1 MKKLIKRS
9 IPFLL
14 ILFSCNF
21 LFASEDTDFIE
32 GLQYLRSSEP
42 EKAAAAFSRS
52 SSPRSLYYRHLI
64 ALMKGEG
71 ETALTIGMEYLT
83 RCRDENSA
91 IMPHIPTNVLNLSN
105 NTAKSE
111 KTTEKLFLSFISKNN
126 TFSYPAI
133 NFSLGK
139 MLLSQ
144 GKIRQAKKV
153 FHSLFPITDWYII
166 GGFDNTADSGFNRKY
181 PPEKEIDLNKKY
193 MGKDFNIE
201 WRTYPINSISG
212 EIDLLQ
218 VIRPQNRAIAYAFT
232 VIDSK
237 EDMDCYISC
246 GSDDGIKVWLND
258 DLLIKNQNG
267 RALVLDQDYAAAKI
281 KKGSN
286 HILLKVAQ
294 KGGDWSF
301 IVRFISKQGLPVEFS
316 PADSKEITT
325 YGPYGSETAY
335 EPRTCPFYKIPSLD
349 DEEKTLKQAIIKL
362 YLNDNE
368 RAAKDFENLI
378 KMNPGCW
385 LYHHYLG
392 VAYSRDLKG
401 PRAIMCF
408 KKALSIYPG
417 SIKTI
422 YEIIKY
428 YYDKELFEQAETYIK
443 KCVQLKPSFYP
454 AKLYEALICA
464 KRHWYEKALEIVEE
478 IHSQHPENPWILY
491 SLSWHEKNIGYKKEA
506 EKHLKKALGRNRLYN
521 VAEKDLLKCYIEQQ
535 DYSNALKFMEKSVS
549 RELIPLTTCTSM
561 SSVYMMRKQ
570 FSKAKKIL
578 EEALQLCPDDSNIYF
593 NLGKIA
599 LLEKNKKKAFE
610 YWGKALALRPD
621 YLWLKD
627 YLNDL
632 RPRQET
638 IFDKYA
644 EGDISTLS
652 LLSNSPEQEDYPE
665 ASAIVLLDKSI
676 IQLNIDGSNAEKT
689 HRIVKILNEKGRT
702 AYSQVSIP
710 YSTNLKLE
718 KAVTITSEGEEHEAT
733 EIKSGKISFPMVN
746 VGSTIEYKYSI
757 NRSSGGW
764 LDQHYY
770 ETWIFQDWVPVLK
783 SEYILALPK
792 EMDIV
797 TYLSSDKIKHTVE
810 NFNGYDVNIWET
822 KNLPEIYNETDSPPI
837 RDLTAKI
844 MVSTILSWDELARW
858 QNSLIDGQFD
868 MDEKI
873 KGTVEQLVPGAESRK
888 EIIRRIYEYLVTEIR
903 YLYTGEGIFGKKPH
917 NAINIFANRYG
928 DCKDKATLMIAML
941 KEAGIKSYY
950 ASLPVRGT
958 GQVIKSVPCPQTNH
972 IIVYIPDSGKKET
985 PMFVDPTS
993 RYLPFDIL
1001 PAGDQNVDAL
1011 ILKRPGYEFIRTPVE
1026 PPDKSTRTHSFDMKI
1041 DENGNMLCSLKLTGT
1056 GEFASTDR
1064 NTYRAPGKRP
1074 ALLEKFLNSIIRG
1087 AHLIEYDFKNF
1098 ENIQPPV
1105 KIECVFSA
1113 PNFARQSGDELR
1125 ISSFNNFKIAQ
1136 TFALKSKR
1144 HYAIYMDGMY
1154 TRKYE
1159 KIYKAPD
1166 SYQTYEIPDDISL
1179 DCGYMSFS
1187 SEYNKG
1193 KDYVKNTKTL
1203 VIKSLEIPREDYKK
1217 FRNFCIEVDRAE
1229 EREISFK
1236 KSPVKNN
1243 VEINSGKGKDTSLVN
1258 GE

>member
-1 MKKLIKRS
+1 MLIS
-9 IPFLL
+9 NLL
-14 ILFSCNF
+14 I
-21 LFASEDTDFIE
+21 ASEDTDFLE
-32 GLQYLRSSEP
+32 GLQYFRSSEP
-42 EKAAAAFSRS
+42 EKAATAFSRS
-52 SSPRSLYYRHLI
+52 NSPRSLYYRHLI

-71 ETALTIGMEYLT
+71 EKALAIGIEYLT
-83 RCRDENSA
+83 GCRDENSA
-91 IMPHIPTNVLNLSN
+91 IMPYITTNVLNLSDD
-105 NTAKSE
+105 TAKSE
-111 KTTEKLFLSFISKNN
+111 KTTEKLFLSFISRNN

-139 MLLSQ
+139 LLLRQ
-144 GKIRQAKKV
+144 GKISQAKKA
-153 FHSLFPITDWYII
+153 FYSLFPITDWYII
-166 GGFDNTADSGFNRKY
+166 GGFDNTADSGFDRKY

-193 MGKDFNIE
+193 MGKDFDIE
-201 WRTYPINSISG
+201 WRKYPVNSISG
-212 EIDLLQ
+212 IIDLLQ
-218 VIRPQNRAIAYAFT
+218 VIRPQNWAVAYAFT
-232 VIDSK
+232 VINSK
-237 EDMDCYISC
+237 EEMACYISC
-246 GSDDGIKVWLND
+246 GSDDGIKVWLNG
-258 DLLIKNQNG
+258 DLVIKNQNG
-267 RALVLDQDYAAAKI
+267 RALVIDQDYAPAKI

-294 KGGDWSF
+294 KGGDWNF
-301 IVRFISKQGLPVEFS
+301 IIRFISEQGLPIEFS
-316 PADSKEITT
+316 PAGSEEITT
-325 YGPYGSETAY
+325 YGLSGSETAY
-335 EPRTCPFYKIPSLD
+335 EPQTCPFYEIPSLD
-349 DEEKTLKQAIIKL
+349 EEEKTLKQAIIKL
-362 YLNDNE
+362 YLNDNKS
-368 RAAKDFENLI
+368 AAKDFENLI
-378 KMNPGCW
+378 KINAGCW

-392 VAYSRDLKG
+392 VAYGRDLKG

-422 YEIIKY
+422 DEIIKY
-428 YYDKELFEQAETYIK
+428 YYDKELFKPAETYIK
-443 KCVQLKPSFYP
+443 QCIQLKPSFYP
-454 AKLYEALICA
+454 AKLYKALIYA
-464 KRHWYEKALEIVEE
+464 ERQWYEKALEIVKK
-478 IHSQHPENPWILY
+478 IHSQHPENPWVIY
-491 SLSWHEKNIGYKKEA
+491 SLSWHKKNMGYKKEA
-506 EKHLKKALGRNRLYN
+506 EKHLKKALGRNRIYN
-521 VAEKDLLKCYIEQQ
+521 AAEKDLLKCYIEQQ
-535 DYSNALKFMEKSVS
+535 DYSNALRFMEKSVS
-549 RELIPLTTCTSM
+549 RELTPLNTYTSM

-578 EEALQLCPDDSNIYF
+578 KEALQLCPDDSNIYF
-593 NLGKIA
+593 NLGRIA
-599 LLEKNKKKAFE
+599 LLEKNEKKTFE
-610 YWGKALALRPD
+610 YWEKALELRPD

-632 RPRQET
+632 KPRQKT
-638 IFDKYA
+638 IFDKY
-644 EGDISTLS
+644 EETDISALS
-652 LLSNSPEQEDYPE
+652 LLSNSPGQEDYPE

-676 IQLNIDGSNAEKT
+676 IQLNVDGSNTEKT

-710 YSTNLKLE
+710 YSTSLKLE

-733 EIKSGKISFPMVN
+733 EIKGGKISFPVVN
-746 VGSTIEYKYSI
+746 VGATIEYKYSI
-757 NRSSGGW
+757 NRYSGGW

-792 EMDIV
+792 GMDIV
-797 TYLSSDKIKHTVE
+797 THLSSDKIKHTVE
-810 NFNGYDVNIWET
+810 NFNGYDVNIWKT
-822 KNLPEIYNETDSPPI
+822 KNLPEIYHETDSPPI
-837 RDLTAKI
+837 QDLTAKV

-873 KGTVEQLVPGAESRK
+873 RETVEQIISGTKDRK

-941 KEAGIKSYY
+941 KESGIKSYY
-950 ASLPVRGT
+950 AGLPVRGT

-972 IIVYIPDSGKKET
+972 IIVYIPDSDKKGT

-1026 PPDKSTRTHSFDMKI
+1026 PPDKSTKTHSFDMKI
-1041 DENGNMLCSLKLTGT
+1041 DENGNMLCSSKLTGT
-1056 GEFASTDR
+1056 GEFASTYR
-1064 NTYRAPGKRP
+1064 NMFRAPGKRP
-1074 ALLEKFLNSIIRG
+1074 ELLEKSLNSIIRG
-1087 AHLIEYDFKNF
+1087 AHLVEYDFKNF

-1105 KIECVFSA
+1105 KIECIFSA

-1125 ISSFNNFKIAQ
+1125 IPSFNNFKIAQ

-1159 KIYKAPD
+1159 NIYRAPD
-1166 SYQTYEIPDDISL
+1166 SYQTYEVPDDISL

-1187 SEYNKG
+1187 SKYNRG
-1193 KDYVKNTKTL
+1193 KDYVKNTKIL
-1203 VIKSLEIPREDYKK
+1203 VIKSLKIPREDYKK

-1243 VEINSGKGKDTSLVN
+1243 VEINPEKGKDTSLAN
-1258 GE
+1258 SES